1 MNRRSFITKA
11 GIAGAAGLSTV
22 AAPAIAQRK
31 ITWRMVTTWPK
42 NFPGLGVGAQ
52 RLADRITAASGG
64 QLTVQVF
71 SAGELVPALQ
81 SIDAVIDGGAE
92 MSHGAAYYWQN
103 KSVALSFFTG
113 VPFGMTSR
121 ELAAWVRYLGGQQ
134 IWDEVY
140 DQFGLQGFLSGDTGT
155 QAGGWFPKEIKSLED
170 VKGLRFRT
178 PGLGGQVWGKMGASV
193 TNMAAG
199 EIFQALQSGALDGV
213 AAIFGAHVDR
223 RFPVGQVVV
232 QAGPMAAAADSFR
245 ITLTGRGAHGARP
258 HESVD
263 PVLGAG
269 LLIVALQ
276 GIVSRRV
283 NPSIPAVLTVSTM
296 QAGSA
301 PNVIPETAT
310 IGGTLRAVDPA
321 TRSLLADEMR
331 RVAHGI
337 AAAHDLIA
345 DVHIELGP
353 PPIVNP
359 ANQVAWAH
367 EAAVALL
374 GADAVVPLGITN
386 MAGEDFAYY
395 MERIPGAFLRIGAR
409 EPGGVVTA
417 AHTPRFFAANGSL
430 FVGAALLAE
439 TARVAAEA
447 MTTLHTEHQ

>member
-1 MNRRSFITKA
+1 MTD
-11 GIAGAAGLSTV
+11 AAFDMEGVPERV
-22 AAPAIAQRK
+22 AALF
-31 ITWRMVTTWPK
+31 T
-42 NFPGLGVGAQ
+42 GAQ
-52 RLADRITAASGG
+52 RDALIALRRDLHQHPELAFAETRSCAALERALAMANPVSVQRVAGTGLVARIRGRDPNAPVVAVRGD
-64 QLTVQVF
+64 
-71 SAGELVPALQ
+71 
-81 SIDAVIDGGAE
+81 IDALPIHEATGLPYASQTAGVMHACGHDVHASWAI
-92 MSHGAAYYWQN
+92 GAAYL
-103 KSVALSFFTG
+103 LSNR
-113 VPFGMTSR
+113 P
-121 ELAAWVRYLGGQQ
+121 
-134 IWDEVY
+134 
-140 DQFGLQGFLSGDTGT
+140 
-155 QAGGWFPKEIKSLED
+155 
-170 VKGLRFRT
+170 
-178 PGLGGQVWGKMGASV
+178 
-193 TNMAAG
+193 AAG
-199 EIFQALQSGALDGV
+199 DVLVVLQPAEEIGEGAAAVLQSGALDGV
-213 AAIFGAHVDR
+213 AAMFGAHVDR

-258 HESVD
+258 HESAD

-283 NPSIPAVLTVSTM
+283 NPSIPAVLTVAMM

-301 PNVIPETAT
+301 PNVIPETGT

-337 AAAHDLIA
+337 AAANDLIA

-374 GADAVVPLGITN
+374 GADAIVPLGITN

-439 TARVAAEA
+439 TARVASAA
-447 MTTLHTEHQ
+447 ITTLSTED